1 MKPSHEICKPLP
13 SELTKQVN
21 TSETREEFIV
31 DFLKKRL
38 PASDIK
44 GISDELTKTFIFDKV
59 KSRVKKEKP
68 KKKPFLN
75 TRKQKLIGIN
85 NDIGNKKGKLKYK
98 DLLPLNKMW
107 LEYILQAIGFKH
119 FKDLPTSSIDQRWEM
134 INQRLM
140 KADYHGAKISVIRS
154 KCPSL
159 IGITGLIVQ
168 DTKNTFRVISE
179 DDTIRTIPKP
189 VVAIKIHLLGASL
202 ELFGKEFC
210 IRPAERAVKKFK
222 ANHIAEL

>member
-1 MKPSHEICKPLP
+1 M
-13 SELTKQVN
+13 
-21 TSETREEFIV
+21 
-31 DFLKKRL
+31 
-38 PASDIK
+38 
-44 GISDELTKTFIFDKV
+44 
-59 KSRVKKEKP
+59 
-68 KKKPFLN
+68 
-75 TRKQKLIGIN
+75 IGIN
-85 NDIGNKKGKLKYK
+85 NDIGNKNGKLKYK

-107 LEYILQAIGFKH
+107 LEYILQAIGFKS

-179 DDTIRTIPKP
+179 DDTIRSMYNLYTYIY
-189 VVAIKIHLLGASL
+189 I
-202 ELFGKEFC
+202 
-210 IRPAERAVKKFK
+210 
-222 ANHIAEL
+222 